1 MMNKNI
7 DNNEYI
13 VIIRMIMNKNVYTN
27 NNNSKSK
34 NFQNNNDNYKY
45 YNIGTIL
52 FYFSAGQA
60 LIILHFQS
68 KAH

>member
-1 MMNKNI
+1 MNKN
-7 DNNEYI
+7 D
-13 VIIRMIMNKNVYTN
+13 YTN

-34 NFQNNNDNYKY
+34 NFQNNNDNKKY
-45 YNIGTIL
+45 YGIENRDKIL

>member
-1 MMNKNI
+1 
-7 DNNEYI
+7 
-13 VIIRMIMNKNVYTN
+13 MIMNKNVYTN

-45 YNIGTIL
+45 YSIDNIGTIL
-52 FYFSAGQA
+52 FYFSTGQA